1 MHSAGLAGMEMEPRR
16 PLPDPKSIGFP
27 GIDLELVAAS
37 RYLNLRAASIY
48 GGSSEIQRE
57 IIAKHLLNLP

>member
-1 MHSAGLAGMEMEPRR
+1 MEPRR
-16 PLPDPKSIGFP
+16 PLPDPESIGFP
-27 GIDLELVAAS
+27 GVDLELVAAS